1 MKISGRAWMLGDG
14 IDTDV
19 LAPGAYMSASLDIL
33 SSHCLAAVRPDF
45 ASAIRPGDVILAGS
59 SFGVGSSREQA
70 AEALKHLGI
79 RAVIARS
86 LGGIFQRNALNLGLP
101 AIACDTLQTD
111 GISEFTLAQIDIA
124 AGRLDVGGR
133 QFATEALPDFLLS
146 MIADGGMLAHLSRQ
160 QADIATG
167 PGNRMTGET
176 S

>member
-1 MKISGRAWMLGDG
+1 M
-14 IDTDV
+14 
-19 LAPGAYMSASLDIL
+19 
-33 SSHCLAAVRPDF
+33 
-45 ASAIRPGDVILAGS
+45 
-59 SFGVGSSREQA
+59 
-70 AEALKHLGI
+70 KHLGI

-111 GISEFTLAQIDIA
+111 GITEFTRAKIDIA
-124 AGRLDVGGR
+124 TGRLDVSGQ

-160 QADIATG
+160 QAGIAIG
-167 PGNRMTGET
+167 PGNGMTGET

>member
-1 MKISGRAWMLGDG
+1 MK
-14 IDTDV
+14 
-19 LAPGAYMSASLDIL
+19 Y
-33 SSHCLAAVRPDF
+33 
-45 ASAIRPGDVILAGS
+45 
-59 SFGVGSSREQA
+59 
-70 AEALKHLGI
+70 LGI

>member
-1 MKISGRAWMLGDG
+1 MKISGRAWILGDG

-33 SSHCLAAVRPDF
+33 SSHCLAAVRPEF
-45 ASAIRPGDVILAGS
+45 AAAVSPGDVILAGS

-111 GISEFTLAQIDIA
+111 GIAEFILAQIDIA
-124 AGRLDVGGR
+124 AGRLEVDGR

-146 MIADGGMLAHLSRQ
+146 MIANGGMLAHLSTQ
-160 QADIATG
+160 QADKDTDLGTRI
-167 PGNRMTGET
+167 PGGT